1 MDEWIDIIGK
11 AQEADGY
18 ISTNIRQQ
26 LGQKRFEKSSAHET
40 YHMGH
45 LLTAACVHYR
55 ATGKDNFLQIAKKTA
70 DFLCRQWKAEPAK
83 MARIPWNPSD
93 FMGMAEM
100 YRTTHNKDYLV
111 LLKTLVDNRGSRP
124 NPDRDH
130 AYGGTDQTQDR
141 VPLRQEHLAVGHAVT
156 GNYLY
161 CGAADLYAEIGDP
174 KILAALERIWQDIHE
189 RKTDITLGVAMDR
202 ESKSLSPRG
211 DEVHENFPNA
221 PYLQPNLYSET
232 CANIGAGMFNYRLFL
247 LTGEAKYADWT
258 ERMIYNPLYSGVD
271 LQGERFF
278 YCNPVIVVL
287 ISWLLYKKKPSKS
300 IVYALMF
307 TMVGVGITTGEIGS
321 GRTKAIV
328 LVLISSLAYVFY
340 ALGCSRSLKH
350 TDMFTGVTFVNI
362 GAALGFNLVALVS
375 PGSLQADY
383 PDTTK
388 GWLIIVALAIVGTV
402 FPTSTFFMGLKRIG
416 TNMTSIFTTSEPVFG
431 LACGILILNE
441 TMSLNRVIGAAFV
454 IGALLMLSVVE
465 SRSETVTAHQ

>member
-1 MDEWIDIIGK
+1 VGLTICALTYFSAIRDIDT
-11 AQEADGY
+11 
-18 ISTNIRQQ
+18 S
-26 LGQKRFEKSSAHET
+26 
-40 YHMGH
+40 
-45 LLTAACVHYR
+45 
-55 ATGKDNFLQIAKKTA
+55 
-70 DFLCRQWKAEPAK
+70 
-83 MARIPWNPSD
+83 
-93 FMGMAEM
+93 
-100 YRTTHNKDYLV
+100 
-111 LLKTLVDNRGSRP
+111 
-124 NPDRDH
+124 
-130 AYGGTDQTQDR
+130 
-141 VPLRQEHLAVGHAVT
+141 LAIV
-156 GNYLY
+156 
-161 CGAADLYAEIGDP
+161 I
-174 KILAALERIWQDIHE
+174 
-189 RKTDITLGVAMDR
+189 
-202 ESKSLSPRG
+202 
-211 DEVHENFPNA
+211 
-221 PYLQPNLYSET
+221 
-232 CANIGAGMFNYRLFL
+232 
-247 LTGEAKYADWT
+247 
-258 ERMIYNPLYSGVD
+258 
-271 LQGERFF
+271 F

-321 GRTKAIV
+321 GSTKAIV

-431 LACGILILNE
+431 IACGVLILNE
-441 TMSLNRVIGAAFV
+441 QLSLNSVIGATFV

-465 SRSETVTAHQ
+465 SRAETVTVHQ